1 VKVDASGQR
10 LSQLLLRAAELRRK
24 QAQNQTH
31 VAKAEVTQLAAKRA
45 AEAKALSVARE
56 ALTGAGQTVPAQL
69 LTLLDDARV
78 ADSASMHRLEQAVE
92 SGQMRLE
99 VQHDA
104 LRQAGRKHLRASHV
118 AAYVETQR
126 RSEAMAVEQRHLEED
141 SRAHRFN
148 KASNR

>member
-1 VKVDASGQR
+1 MRVDATGQR

-24 QAQNQTH
+24 QVQHQTH
-31 VAKAEVTQLAAKRA
+31 VVKAEVTLLAARQA

-56 ALTGAGQTVPAQL
+56 ALTGAGQAVPARML
-69 LTLLDDARV
+69 SLLDDARL
-78 ADSASMHRLEQAVE
+78 ADSANIHRLEQALE
-92 SGQMRLE
+92 SGQVRLDAK
-99 VQHDA
+99 HDE

-126 RSEAMAVEQRHLEED
+126 RSEATATEQRRLEED

-148 KASNR
+148 KASKP